1 MFKKLFVY
9 ACRVAG
15 SLGSTSTS
23 TQTINIANDSDFEL
37 KEIRT
42 SGVSGVMITI
52 SYATGENMSNISL
65 SSGLIGAGQ
74 NALKLFD
81 QLIIPKNS
89 QLTVLVDNQSGSA
102 TSNFEV
108 QLIGFK
114 LQ

>member
-1 MFKKLFVY
+1 MFKKLFIY

-15 SLGSTSTS
+15 SLGAGSVS
-23 TQTINIANDSDFEL
+23 TQVINIANDSDFEL

-42 SGVSGVMITI
+42 TGTNLVNFSI

-65 SSGLIGAGQ
+65 NTGLIGAGQ

-81 QLIIPKNS
+81 GVVIPKNS
-89 QLTVLVDNQSGSA
+89 QLTVLIDNQSGGA
-102 TSNFEV
+102 VSNYEV